1 MTLDELI
8 QSTKNEEE
16 PPASLPE
23 ALKALWWDKKGDW
36 DRAHHI
42 SQTGYSTSGSWVHAY
57 LHRVEGDLS
66 NARFWYRRAEKR
78 ECSSELEAEW
88 REISE
93 HLLSQVY
100 RVDSE

>member
-1 MTLDELI
+1 MTLDEFI
-8 QSTKNEEE
+8 QSVKHEEE

-23 ALKALWWDKKGDW
+23 ALKALWWAKKGDW

-42 SQTGYSTSGSWVHAY
+42 SQAVYSNSGSWVHAH
-57 LHRVEGDLS
+57 LHRVEGDLA

-78 ECSSELEAEW
+78 EYSSELEVEW
-88 REISE
+88 KEISE
-93 HLLSQVY
+93 YLLSQVN